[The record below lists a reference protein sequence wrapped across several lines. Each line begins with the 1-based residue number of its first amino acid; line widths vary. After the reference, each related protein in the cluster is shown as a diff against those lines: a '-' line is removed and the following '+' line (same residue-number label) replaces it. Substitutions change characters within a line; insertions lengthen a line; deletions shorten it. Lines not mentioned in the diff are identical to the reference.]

1 MDEGGE
7 TPKVLAETPE
17 EKLNE
22 FLARIRRLSE
32 GHQDP
37 VDPTKLNPEKL
48 EAELGNKLTAVATD
62 LRNDEKGAKKGIK
75 GIFTGL
81 MSREEFVHRSLDG
94 LYKAHGEMATQKG
107 WNFEDRLRKMAVEE
121 GDIDSK
127 LVDSWKPS
135 GEPANAQ
142 STEPQ

>member
-62 LRNDEKGAKKGIK
+62 LRNIEVWMDFTKHTGKWQLKKVGILK
-75 GIFTGL
+75 
-81 MSREEFVHRSLDG
+81 
-94 LYKAHGEMATQKG
+94 
-107 WNFEDRLRKMAVEE
+107 
-121 GDIDSK
+121 ID
-127 LVDSWKPS
+127 
-135 GEPANAQ
+135 
-142 STEPQ
+142 